1 VSLRRFLTG
10 RCGLAANWGF
20 GKGSFTF
27 TEQDRGMRWVSLLG
41 ILCLAGCG
49 VTDNL
54 GAFIGSAFTI
64 SSVMAIG
71 RSPVDAVY
79 SLATGKDCSVVR
91 LDGGKSYCRPQE
103 PPPEVPAFCTR
114 SLGVVDCWKD
124 PEALQPRYL
133 GVAAGPSTL
142 TPEQEANRTRRWP

>member
-1 VSLRRFLTG
+1 
-10 RCGLAANWGF
+10 
-20 GKGSFTF
+20 
-27 TEQDRGMRWVSLLG
+27 
-41 ILCLAGCG
+41 

-64 SSVMAIG
+64 GTVTTIG
-71 RSPVDAVY
+71 RSPLDAVY

-114 SLGVVDCWKD
+114 SLGVVDCWDD
-124 PEALQPRYL
+124 PESMQGLYL
-133 GVAAGPSTL
+133 GVGDGPSTL